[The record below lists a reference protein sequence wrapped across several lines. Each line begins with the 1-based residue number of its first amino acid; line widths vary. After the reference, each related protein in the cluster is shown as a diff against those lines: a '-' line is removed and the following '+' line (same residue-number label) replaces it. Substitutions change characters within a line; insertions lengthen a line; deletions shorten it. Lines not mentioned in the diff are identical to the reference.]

1 MGASGRARGTGAVV
15 LGVVAAIGN
24 MGKGRP
30 EVFCTACGSENPAG
44 NRYCANCGTALPDA
58 GAPGEVSSYPSGP
71 DTTSV
76 ISSAAPSVDGDP
88 EFSPEAHQGAL
99 DALAPGSALLV
110 VKRGPN
116 AGSRFLLDQD
126 VTTAGRH
133 PDSDIFLDDVT
144 VSRRHAEFRREGS
157 GYSVHDVGSLN
168 GTYVNRERIE
178 IVGLVGGDEVQIGKF
193 RLVYL
198 TSTRLSTETSAP

>member
-1 MGASGRARGTGAVV
+1 
-15 LGVVAAIGN
+15 
-24 MGKGRP
+24 
-30 EVFCTACGSENPAG
+30 VFCTACGTENPPG
-44 NRYCANCGTALPDA
+44 NKFCANCGTALPDA
-58 GAPGEVSSYPSGP
+58 GSGAAEAGYGGGV
-71 DTTSV
+71 DTTSI
-76 ISSAAPSVDGDP
+76 ISTAPAPDADS
-88 EFSPEAHQGAL
+88 EFSTEAHQGAL

-168 GTYVNRERIE
+168 GTYVNRQRIE
-178 IVGLVGGDEVQIGKF
+178 GVTLAGGDEVQIGKF
-193 RLVYL
+193 RLVYM
-198 TSTRLSTETSAP
+198 TSSHATSQAAAS

>member
-1 MGASGRARGTGAVV
+1 M
-15 LGVVAAIGN
+15 
-24 MGKGRP
+24 
-30 EVFCTACGSENPAG
+30 FCTACGTENSADS
-44 NRYCANCGTALPDA
+44 RYCAQCGAPLA
-58 GAPGEVSSYPSGP
+58 GANQPPGGRPSGP
-71 DTTSV
+71 DVTS
-76 ISSAAPSVDGDP
+76 ILSAGLAPVGPEGDGD
-88 EFSPEAHQGAL
+88 FSAEAHQRAI

-144 VSRRHAEFRREGS
+144 VSRRHVEFRRDGA
-157 GYSVHDVGSLN
+157 GFAVYDVGSLN
-168 GTYVNRERIE
+168 GTYVNRERIDSAA
-178 IVGLVGGDEVQIGKF
+178 LAGGDEVQIGKF

-198 TSTRLSTETSAP
+198 TAVRRDGAGS